1 MATITST
8 IHLAM
13 NAFVDGMLARSLIV
27 AGGVQVASAYLGGD
41 TARAD
46 SIQLTDVPN
55 AEQSWGMLGNRRRD
69 EEYTLHGLIWVFRG
83 GKGETAIRQVR
94 ARAFELLGDI
104 EDFLRVD
111 PSIGGTTKVS
121 ELSRYPL
128 DQGANEEGRWAQIDF
143 DVLCKK
149 DLRSS

>member
-8 IHLAM
+8 IHAAM
-13 NAFVDGMLARSLIV
+13 NAFVDGMLARANIIS
-27 AGGVQVASAYLGGD
+27 AGVQVASAYLGGD
-41 TARAD
+41 TARFE
-46 SIQLTDVPN
+46 SIQLTDAPD
-55 AEQSWGMLGNRRRD
+55 AQQSWGMLGNRRRD
-69 EEYTLHGLIWVFRG
+69 EEYTLHGVIWVFRA
-83 GKGETAIRQVR
+83 GKGEAVIRDVR
-94 ARAFELLGDI
+94 ARAFELLAEI